1 MNNSHKIKMKKDWKL
16 IMKEKKKNGMEDQ
29 KFQLKLDHVKSFK
42 DAQDVI
48 TEKVLN
54 GVNTYIAIKEAD
66 KLVPWYFI
74 NEAQ

>member
-1 MNNSHKIKMKKDWKL
+1 
-16 IMKEKKKNGMEDQ
+16 MKEKKKNGMEDQ

-66 KLVPWYFI
+66 KLVP
-74 NEAQ
+74 